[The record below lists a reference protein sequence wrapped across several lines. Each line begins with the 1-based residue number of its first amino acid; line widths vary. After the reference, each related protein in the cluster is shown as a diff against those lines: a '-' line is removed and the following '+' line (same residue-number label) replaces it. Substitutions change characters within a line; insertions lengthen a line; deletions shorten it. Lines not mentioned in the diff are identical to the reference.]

1 MSIHDM
7 QMVMHHPDTSTI
19 LSRSLS
25 ESDLSE
31 ICGLGGATG
40 SDPPSPIHMHM
51 APSDDDDT
59 NTGTV
64 VNFWILFEL
73 CIPIGLMLLFLWCL
87 YLPTDFISLFVGDVP
102 LLEINTVAVLY
113 HTVQKAWLWINY
125 LVCISVKQFLKKFL
139 FNLYLLQQFT
149 LDRFFSLWSFRASFL

>member
-7 QMVMHHPDTSTI
+7 QMVMHPDTSTI

-51 APSDDDDT
+51 APSDDDD
-59 NTGTV
+59 NTGMVSWFFALDKKHGLIRAIV
-64 VNFWILFEL
+64 VFVPFCSYNISFESILGFNKS
-73 CIPIGLMLLFLWCL
+73 FQQ
-87 YLPTDFISLFVGDVP
+87 S
-102 LLEINTVAVLY
+102 
-113 HTVQKAWLWINY
+113 
-125 LVCISVKQFLKKFL
+125 KF
-139 FNLYLLQQFT
+139 
-149 LDRFFSLWSFRASFL
+149 

>member
-1 MSIHDM
+1 MQIIIFYALFFLFDRSITEMSIHDM

-51 APSDDDDT
+51 APSDDDD

-64 VNFWILFEL
+64 V
-73 CIPIGLMLLFLWCL
+73 
-87 YLPTDFISLFVGDVP
+87 
-102 LLEINTVAVLY
+102 
-113 HTVQKAWLWINY
+113 
-125 LVCISVKQFLKKFL
+125 
-139 FNLYLLQQFT
+139 
-149 LDRFFSLWSFRASFL
+149 FF

>member
-51 APSDDDDT
+51 APSDDDD

-64 VNFWILFEL
+64 VKG
-73 CIPIGLMLLFLWCL
+73 IPNRKYEDG
-87 YLPTDFISLFVGDVP
+87 
-102 LLEINTVAVLY
+102 
-113 HTVQKAWLWINY
+113 
-125 LVCISVKQFLKKFL
+125 
-139 FNLYLLQQFT
+139 
-149 LDRFFSLWSFRASFL
+149 

>member
-1 MSIHDM
+1 MPVLLCFSGIKIRYIDNNFLRTLFIPDRSITEMSIHDM

-51 APSDDDDT
+51 APSDDDD

-64 VNFWILFEL
+64 VNF
-73 CIPIGLMLLFLWCL
+73 
-87 YLPTDFISLFVGDVP
+87 
-102 LLEINTVAVLY
+102 
-113 HTVQKAWLWINY
+113 
-125 LVCISVKQFLKKFL
+125 
-139 FNLYLLQQFT
+139 
-149 LDRFFSLWSFRASFL
+149 